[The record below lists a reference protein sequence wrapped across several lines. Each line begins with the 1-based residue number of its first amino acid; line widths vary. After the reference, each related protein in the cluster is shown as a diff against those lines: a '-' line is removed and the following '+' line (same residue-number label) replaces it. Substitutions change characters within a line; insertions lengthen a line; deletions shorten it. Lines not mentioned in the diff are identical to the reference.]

1 MKIWCTGVN
10 LVLIQYPGIYIV
22 SSSSMWCDID
32 TFVAGGIVNNT
43 LRPPVPA
50 SCDPEWRRLMEQC
63 WAPDPAQRPAFTEIA
78 GRLRAMSVAANLDKG
93 AK

>member
-78 GRLRAMSVAANLDKG
+78 GRLRAMSVAANLAKG